1 MRKRPLEVKFRLSQE
16 EYELLQKQLTT
27 AGMNRNAYLV
37 RLITGATIFPRDQL
51 IRLNLEHT
59 MMNRLLRS
67 IGVNINQIAKVAN
80 TNHATPSAALLTDMH
95 QDVQTLCHNLMP
107 LWDKTRE
114 ALYGHPQDHISQ

>member
-1 MRKRPLEVKFRLSQE
+1 MRKRPLELKFRLSPDE
-16 EYELLQKQLTT
+16 FDLLQHKLTE
-27 AGMNRNAYLV
+27 AGMNRNSYLV

-51 IRLNLEHT
+51 IQLNLEHT

-114 ALYGHPQDHISQ
+114 ALYGYPQNHISQ

>member
-1 MRKRPLEVKFRLSQE
+1 MRKRPLEVKFRLSQN
-16 EYELLQKQLTT
+16 EYELLQKQLAA

-51 IRLNLEHT
+51 IQLNLEHT

-80 TNHATPSAALLTDMH
+80 TNHAIPSAALLTDMH
-95 QDVQTLCHNLMP
+95 QDVRTLCRNLMP
-107 LWDKTRE
+107 LWDETRE
-114 ALYGHPQDHISQ
+114 ALYGHPQNHISQ